1 MNGKKWVQQG
11 LPFVLA
17 ACILAL
23 GVLLP
28 RQALHRLRQSY
39 LNGENTISASTV
51 HPYGEA
57 YEETKTALLSDLR
70 LFYEM
75 NQSDAV
81 QEISLSEATDQQK
94 TEYNQGLAQ
103 VREFLGI
110 LQSQLVEVD
119 FTDFLD
125 NMEQGEKLLYCLE
138 GGEASIA
145 SLELDDE
152 EQGILNLVGFPLD
165 SGTPLVLTLTLPV
178 SQNVDVDRVWESILE
193 TYQQFTG
200 IPFLQR
206 SSDQNTYSYGGV
218 DLDYQRMEAV
228 SAGSDFSLTAELYA
242 RALYDS
248 GSYLTLDIS
257 LTENG
262 MDW

>member
-1 MNGKKWVQQG
+1 MKGKKWVQQG
-11 LPFVLA
+11 LAFVLA
-17 ACILAL
+17 ALILAL

-39 LNGENTISASTV
+39 LGESTISASAV
-51 HPYGEA
+51 HPYGET
-57 YEETKTALLSDLR
+57 YEETKSALLSDLR
-70 LFYEM
+70 LFYGM

-81 QEISLSEATDQQK
+81 QEISLTEATDQQQAD
-94 TEYNQGLAQ
+94 YNQGLAQ

-110 LQSQLVEVD
+110 LQSELVEVD
-119 FTDFLD
+119 FTQLLD
-125 NMEQGEKLLYCLE
+125 SWEQGEKLLYCLE
-138 GGEASIA
+138 GEDVSIA

-152 EQGILNLVGFPLD
+152 EQGILNLVGFALD

-178 SQNVDVDRVWESILE
+178 SQGVDVDRVWESILE

-200 IPFLQR
+200 IPFVQR
-206 SSDQNTYSYGGV
+206 STVQDTYSYGGAV
-218 DLDYQRMEAV
+218 MDYQRMEAV
-228 SAGSDFSLTAELYA
+228 SAGSDFALTAELYE

-248 GSYLTLDIS
+248 GSYLTLDVS

-262 MDW
+262 IDW